1 MGNGAKLTFTSVQE
15 NLRNARAKRSI
26 RTIITNVKQLL
37 PQSHPALAVA
47 NTKNNIH
54 SKNAGY
60 LSKFQV
66 KILLKNFIPF
76 STRANVW
83 QQTVNKLEPRAIRST
98 LLGVD
103 PTCYDQFATVKPDVL
118 DPAGILHLCRR

>member
-1 MGNGAKLTFTSVQE
+1 MS
-15 NLRNARAKRSI
+15 
-26 RTIITNVKQLL
+26 TIITNLKELL
-37 PQSHPALAVA
+37 PQSHPALAA
-47 NTKNNIH
+47 TNTKNNIH
-54 SKNAGY
+54 SKNVGY

-76 STRANVW
+76 SIRANVW

-103 PTCYDQFATVKPDVL
+103 PSSYGQFATIKPDVL
-118 DPAGILHLCRR
+118 NPANILRLRRR

>member
-83 QQTVNKLEPRAIRST
+83 QQTVNKLEPKSIT
-98 LLGVD
+98 
-103 PTCYDQFATVKPDVL
+103 
-118 DPAGILHLCRR
+118 